1 MAGRPACRMGL
12 WGERSAK
19 TRGGGEQMKES
30 QLDQAQRREEA
41 TLTHYIQLVGVVDA
55 AVLVLHH
62 AGVVAFV
69 GGHHGLHDDGPHVL
83 TDLKVQTRR

>member
-1 MAGRPACRMGL
+1 MGR

-19 TRGGGEQMKES
+19 RGRSTDEGRRARE
-30 QLDQAQRREEA
+30 AQRRENSA
-41 TLTHYIQLVGVVDA
+41 LTDYIQLVGVVDA

-69 GGHHGLHDDGPHVL
+69 RGDHGLHDDGPHVV
-83 TDLKVQTRR
+83 TDLKVPDEIPKVGT